1 MTTPQPTEAEA
12 PVRRSLA
19 MPPVYLL
26 VGILVMIALDRWAP
40 LGAFG
45 GPFARAV
52 GLLLSITGLALG
64 IWCTMLFQ
72 TAQTTIK
79 PYETSS
85 ALVTRG
91 PYQITRNPIYLGMVL
106 FLAGLNLGLGSW
118 SPFLVIPAFVFIIER
133 RFIRAEEAALSR
145 RFGDE
150 YEIYRRRV
158 RRWV

>member
-1 MTTPQPTEAEA
+1 MTTPQPAEAGA
-12 PVRRSLA
+12 PVRPSWA

-26 VGILVMIALDRWAP
+26 VAILAMIALNRWAP

-45 GPFARAV
+45 GPLARAV
-52 GLLLSITGLALG
+52 GLLLTIAGLALV

-72 TAQTTIK
+72 AAQTTIK

-85 ALVTRG
+85 ALLTGG
-91 PYQITRNPIYLGMVL
+91 PYRISRNPIYLGMVL
-106 FLAGLNLGLGSW
+106 FLVGLSLGLGSW
-118 SPFLVIPAFVFIIER
+118 SPFLVIPAFVFIIET
-133 RFIRAEEAALSR
+133 RFIRPEEAALAR

-150 YEIYRRRV
+150 YESYRRRV